1 VKSSEPGLS
10 ERRESTRPPRLAE
23 WLLQRLLPRDAADA
37 AIGDLNEEYTG
48 RRLWYWAQALSL
60 ISGYRS
66 RYQDKSEQQPG
77 TDTMQQDIRYAL
89 RSLARSRGYTAMAIA
104 VLALGIGAT
113 SAIFSFVDGVLLKPL
128 PYREPE
134 RLVQVW
140 EMNPEGFRNYV
151 SALNFQDWQRQHRVF
166 EGIAAYSTAPATLST
181 GTEPVQLYASRVS
194 ASYFD
199 VFGGRAALGRTF
211 VAGDDS
217 EGRDDIVVLSHR
229 AWRTRFGSDP
239 SVIGRVIT
247 FDREPCTI
255 VGVLPENSPY
265 DRGWTDVWRPLAFT
279 PGERTRDYHWLR
291 VVARLAPGV
300 TFEQARAGM
309 DAIGAGIAKDY
320 PDVKKDWGVRL
331 DRLAEGAVSDTLAQ
345 SLRVLLGAVGLLLL
359 LGCANL
365 ANLALARGM
374 SREREVV
381 VRAAL
386 GASRARILRQFLAES
401 VLLSVAG
408 GALGVATGYAMM
420 RGLTLL
426 LPPLYL
432 PREAVVAMDARAL
445 IFCTLVSVATGLLFG
460 IAPAFHA
467 SRVDLSG
474 SMRGSSRG
482 ATADRS
488 RARFRQ
494 SLVVAEVAIACV
506 LLAGAGLLG
515 RSFLAM
521 QNVEAA
527 RNPDNVLTAWL
538 IAPGSRFTSPDQART
553 YYREL
558 LDRVRALPGVSTAAL
573 GTALPLEGWS
583 DRMPFTIAG
592 RPDGE
597 GGTGFKRVTPGYFN
611 AVGLPV
617 ILGRGLTDQD
627 RKGTTPVIVI
637 NEALRAKHFAD
648 RDPLGARLQIREI
661 VPGQRSLGPQI
672 PWEIVGVVANEHANG
687 LTDEPSPGTYVALD
701 QAPSYGVALLLRTAN
716 DPSALV
722 APLRSAMKEFDPNQ
736 PVSDLRTVS
745 EIMHAFV
752 ALDRMRTALIGAFA
766 AIALLLSGV
775 GIYSV
780 ISYSVAQR
788 TREMGIR
795 AALGASRGT
804 LLGQVMGHA
813 GALTLAGIAIG
824 VGCALL
830 LGRFLASLLFGVSPR
845 DVPTMLAV
853 ALILGGTAML
863 AAWIPARRAARVDP
877 MTALRAE

>member
-1 VKSSEPGLS
+1 MNQPG
-10 ERRESTRPPRLAE
+10 RPRVAA
-23 WLLQRLLPRDAADA
+23 WLLERILPRDAAPS
-37 AIGDLNEEYTG
+37 AIGDLGEEYAELRATAG
-48 RRLWYWAQALSL
+48 PTRARWWYWRQAMSL
-60 ISGYRS
+60 AWAYGKPGPR
-66 RYQDKSEQQPG
+66 QPA
-77 TDTMQQDIRYAL
+77 TDSMRQDINYAV
-89 RSLARSRGYTAMAIA
+89 RSLARSPGYTMMAIA

-128 PYREPE
+128 PYRDPN

-140 EMNPEGFRNYV
+140 EKSPQGDRNYV
-151 SALNFQDWQRQHRVF
+151 SALNFADWQRQQRVF

-181 GTEPVQLYASRVS
+181 GTEPIQLDASRVS
-194 ASYFD
+194 ASYFE

-211 VAGDDS
+211 VPGEDS
-217 EGRDDIVVLSHR
+217 EGRDNVVVLSHR
-229 AWRTRFGSDP
+229 VWRTRFGSDP
-239 SVIGRVIT
+239 AVIGRVIT

-255 VGVLPENSPY
+255 VGVLPEHSPY
-265 DRGWTDVWRPLAFT
+265 DRGWTDVWRPLAFG

-300 TFEQARAGM
+300 TFEQAQADM
-309 DAIGAGIAKDY
+309 DAIGAGIARDY
-320 PDVKKDWGVRL
+320 PEVKKDWGVRL
-331 DRLAEGAVSDTLAQ
+331 DRLAERTVGANLAQ

-386 GASRARILRQFLAES
+386 GASRGRILRQFLAES
-401 VLLSVAG
+401 VVLSAAG
-408 GALGVATGYAMM
+408 GALGAAAGYGMM

-432 PREAVVAMDARAL
+432 PREAAVAMDARAL
-445 IFCTLVSVATGLLFG
+445 LFCTLVSVTTGLLFG

-488 RARFRQ
+488 RSRFRHA
-494 SLVVAEVAIACV
+494 LIVAEVAIACV

-515 RSFLAM
+515 RSFMAM
-521 QNVEAA
+521 QRIEAA
-527 RNPDNVLTAWL
+527 RDPDHVLTAWL
-538 IAPGSRFTSPDQART
+538 IAPGSRFASPEEARV
-553 YYREL
+553 YYRGL
-558 LDRVRALPGVSTAAL
+558 LDRVRALPGVSAGAL
-573 GTALPLEGWS
+573 STALPLEGWS
-583 DRMPFTIAG
+583 DGMPFTIVG
-592 RPDGE
+592 EPDGN

-611 AVGLPV
+611 TVGLPIV
-617 ILGRGLTDQD
+617 RGRGLTEHD
-627 RKGTTPVIVI
+627 RKGTTPVVVI
-637 NEALRAKHFAD
+637 NEALRAKYFAS
-648 RDPLGARLQIREI
+648 RDPIGARLQIQEI

-687 LTDEPSPGTYVALD
+687 LTDEPFPGSYVSLE
-701 QAPSYGVALLLRTAN
+701 QAPSYGVAVLLRTVS
-716 DPSALV
+716 DPSAAI
-722 APLRSAMKEFDPNQ
+722 APLRAAVKDVDPNQ
-736 PVSDLRTVS
+736 PVSDISTVS
-745 EIMHAFV
+745 EITARFV
-752 ALDRMRTALIGAFA
+752 ALDRLRTALLVAFS

-775 GIYSV
+775 GVYSV

-795 AALGASRGT
+795 AALGASQFT

-813 GALTLAGIAIG
+813 GVLALTGVVLG
-824 VGCALL
+824 VGSALL

-845 DVPTMLAV
+845 DVPTLA
-853 ALILGGTAML
+853 AAGLTLAITAAL
-863 AAWIPARRAARVDP
+863 AAWIPARRASRVDP
-877 MTALRAE
+877 MTALRAD